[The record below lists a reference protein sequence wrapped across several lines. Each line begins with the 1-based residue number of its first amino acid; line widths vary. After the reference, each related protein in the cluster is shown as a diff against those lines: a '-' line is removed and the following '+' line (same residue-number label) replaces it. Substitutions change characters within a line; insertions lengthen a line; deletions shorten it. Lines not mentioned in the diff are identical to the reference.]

1 MESRFLVLLLVE
13 ALALMSL
20 TGCGRQRVIE
30 TVDSD
35 EPPVIEPDVERREIK
50 TPKIDT
56 EDFEV
61 GGFVGVT
68 ISSMDPTWT
77 RGRDARISHNGG
89 ILRPTRRGP
98 VRGRADELR
107 ALERSCAI
115 AHR

>member
-61 GGFVGVT
+61 
-68 ISSMDPTWT
+68 
-77 RGRDARISHNGG
+77 ARISHNGG